1 MFRPILATPTFQD
14 ITQIVRIL
22 PHLSAWIGAR
32 RGDAKPQCFGD
43 SPDSKND
50 SIYGSRREMQRATES
65 RPYSMLGKTHFRR
78 AKGDHS
84 QRIF

>member
-43 SPDSKND
+43 SRDSKND
-50 SIYGSRREMQRATES
+50 SI
-65 RPYSMLGKTHFRR
+65 
-78 AKGDHS
+78 
-84 QRIF
+84 